1 MIQRI
6 QSLYLFIV
14 SLFYFLYYFFG
25 FKYYEIGYV
34 LLEKYLGN
42 YSFYFFKFTSLIPI
56 LISIICFVAILL
68 FKKRL
73 IQIRLSKI
81 ALYISIF
88 MSIYTLVYFSFS
100 LNFLVSMMN
109 SDLMKLLL
117 YSAMLNPFLSTYLIF
132 IAIKSIEKDEKLVRG
147 EGLIR

>member
-14 SLFYFLYYFFG
+14 SLFYFFYFFFG
-25 FKYYEIGYV
+25 FKYYEMGYV
-34 LLEKYLGN
+34 LLEKYLGH

-100 LNFLVSMMN
+100 LNFLVAMMDSN
-109 SDLMKLLL
+109 LMKLLL
-117 YSAMLNPFLSTYLIF
+117 YSAILNPFLSTYLIF

>member
-14 SLFYFLYYFFG
+14 SLFYFLYFFFG
-25 FKYYEIGYV
+25 FKYYKIGYV
-34 LLEKYLGN
+34 FLEKYLGN

-56 LISIICFVAILL
+56 LISTICFIALLL
-68 FKKRL
+68 FRKRL
-73 IQIRLSKI
+73 VQIRLSKI

-88 MSIYTLVYFSFS
+88 MSFYSLVYFSFS
-100 LNFLVSMMN
+100 LNFLVTMMDSN
-109 SDLMKLLL
+109 LMKVLL
-117 YSAMLNPFLSTYLIF
+117 YSAILNPFFSTYLIF

-147 EGLIR
+147 ESLIR